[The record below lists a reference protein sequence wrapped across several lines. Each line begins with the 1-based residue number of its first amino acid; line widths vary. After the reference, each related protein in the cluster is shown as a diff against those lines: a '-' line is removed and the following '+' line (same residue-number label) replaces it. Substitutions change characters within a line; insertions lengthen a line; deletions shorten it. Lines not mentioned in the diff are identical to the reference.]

1 MVAKG
6 VILASAT
13 DTVSRT
19 PFDPRVAASLVP
31 VANQPILFHALE
43 AMREAGI
50 ADVAIVSCPA
60 TEDDIREAVGDGAA
74 WGLEL
79 THLLANGGGP
89 ARRCTPRRRSS
100 RTARSSCSAATGCW
114 ATRCRPSPGCSRGAP
129 DVVLLVHRQLA
140 RRRRA
145 ELEGR
150 RLLRAAGVRAA
161 PGMTGVAGVYL
172 FGAGALRGARRALG
186 SGPDGMGLADI
197 VEHVPQAGGRVH
209 VRPVRDWQRYT
220 GDAQDLLEMNRIAL
234 DELNREVDETNE
246 GGNRIYGRV
255 AIHPTAHL
263 ESSVIRGPVIIGAG
277 ARVVDAYIGPYT
289 SIGDGVRV
297 EGAEI
302 EHSIIFSGASIL
314 HIGGRLEASV
324 VGPRRQGLPRLR
336 ASRALRLQVGDGVE
350 VALCCAAT
358 GWTAAHGR
366 RTAEVRLGV
375 PARG

>member
-13 DTVSRT
+13 DTATRT

-50 ADVAIVSCPA
+50 ADVAIVSCPTTA
-60 TEDDIREAVGDGAA
+60 AGIREAVGDGTA
-74 WGLEL
+74 WGLVL
-79 THLLANGGGP
+79 THLVADGGGP
-89 ARRCTPRRRSS
+89 AAPLHAAQAFVEDGPFILQRGDGLLGDALSS
-100 RTARSSCSAATGCW
+100 FAEVLDDER
-114 ATRCRPSPGCSRGAP
+114 P

-255 AIHPTAHL
+255 VIHPTAHL

-277 ARVVDAYIGPYT
+277 ARVVDAYVGPYT
-289 SIGDGVRV
+289 SIGENVRV

-302 EHSIIFSGASIL
+302 EHSIILSGASIL

-324 VGPRRQGLPRLR
+324 VGRDAKVYRDFALP
-336 ASRALRLQVGDGVE
+336 RALRLQVGDGVE
-350 VALCCAAT
+350 VALC
-358 GWTAAHGR
+358 
-366 RTAEVRLGV
+366 
-375 PARG
+375 

>member
-6 VILASAT
+6 VILASSP
-13 DTVSRT
+13 DTASRT
-19 PFDPRVAASLVP
+19 PFDPRTAASLVP
-31 VANQPILFHALE
+31 VANRPILFHALE
-43 AMREAGI
+43 AMHEAGI

-60 TEDDIREAVGDGAA
+60 TEDRIRDAVGDGASWA
-74 WGLEL
+74 LDL
-79 THLLANGGGP
+79 THLVAEGGGP
-89 ARRCTPRRRSS
+89 APLHAAQAFVGDGPFILQRGDGLLGDSLSS
-100 RTARSSCSAATGCW
+100 FAELLDDDR
-114 ATRCRPSPGCSRGAP
+114 P

-234 DELNREVDETNE
+234 DEIDREVDESNE
-246 GGNRIYGRV
+246 GANRIYGRV
-255 AIHPTAHL
+255 AIHPTAQL

-289 SIGDGVRV
+289 SIGEGVRV

-302 EHSIIFSGASIL
+302 EHSIILSGASIL

-324 VGPRRQGLPRLR
+324 VGRDAKIYRDFALP
-336 ASRALRLQVGDGVE
+336 RALRLQVGDGVE
-350 VALCCAAT
+350 VALC
-358 GWTAAHGR
+358 
-366 RTAEVRLGV
+366 
-375 PARG
+375 

>member
-6 VILASAT
+6 VILASASHPA
-13 DTVSRT
+13 SRT
-19 PFDPRVAASLVP
+19 ALDPRVAASLMP
-31 VANQPILFHALE
+31 VANRPILFHALE
-43 AMREAGI
+43 AMREAGV

-60 TEDDIREAVGDGAA
+60 TEDDIREAVGDGAQ
-74 WGLEL
+74 WGLDL
-79 THLLANGGGP
+79 THLLADRAGGP
-89 ARRCTPRRRSS
+89 AAPLHAAQAFVEDGPFILQRGDGLLGDSLSS
-100 RTARSSCSAATGCW
+100 FAGLLEGDR
-114 ATRCRPSPGCSRGAP
+114 P

-234 DELNREVDETNE
+234 DELDREVDETGE

-289 SIGDGVRV
+289 SIGEGVRV

-302 EHSIIFSGASIL
+302 EHSIILSGASIL

-324 VGPRRQGLPRLR
+324 VGRDAKVYRDFALP
-336 ASRALRLQVGDGVE
+336 RALRLQVGDGVE
-350 VALCCAAT
+350 VALC
-358 GWTAAHGR
+358 
-366 RTAEVRLGV
+366 
-375 PARG
+375 

>member
-6 VILASAT
+6 VILASAP
-13 DTVSRT
+13 DTASRT
-19 PFDPRVAASLVP
+19 PFDPRTAASLVP
-31 VANQPILFHALE
+31 VANRPILFHALE
-43 AMREAGI
+43 AMHEAGI

-60 TEDDIREAVGDGAA
+60 TEDRIRDAVGDGASWA
-74 WGLEL
+74 LDL
-79 THLLANGGGP
+79 THLVAEGGGP
-89 ARRCTPRRRSS
+89 APLHAAQAFVGDGPFILQRGDGLLGDSLSS
-100 RTARSSCSAATGCW
+100 FAELLDDDR
-114 ATRCRPSPGCSRGAP
+114 P

-234 DELNREVDETNE
+234 DEIDREVDESNE

-302 EHSIIFSGASIL
+302 EHSIILSGASIL

-324 VGPRRQGLPRLR
+324 VGRDAKIYRDFALP
-336 ASRALRLQVGDGVE
+336 RALRLQVGDGVE
-350 VALCCAAT
+350 VALC
-358 GWTAAHGR
+358 
-366 RTAEVRLGV
+366 
-375 PARG
+375 